1 MTIVIVDIILS
12 RLSALGMR
20 KVTCKTSTASRV
32 LDKAKKKSTDFVVF
46 LHSFNKI
53 DMLVIL

>member
-1 MTIVIVDIILS
+1 MTIVMIDIILNS
-12 RLSALGMR
+12 LSVLGMR

-46 LHSFNKI
+46 LQSFNRI
-53 DMLVIL
+53 YMLVIL

>member
-1 MTIVIVDIILS
+1 MTIVIIDIIPSSLS
-12 RLSALGMR
+12 VLGMR